1 LGGVCP
7 GMVQSAFVFRKRE
20 VRMKAFA
27 VAALMGLGLLVG
39 QLNGQE
45 AAPKPVAEGAA
56 IHLFEHVKYVD
67 LHEMAPCAVPK
78 IIEVNDPCACECQ
91 CECCDPCK
99 KCCDACAACGECCQQ
114 KKVHIQIC
122 IPKCYCE
129 EEVICRRDGDRLR
142 YEYGEYAVDVRVRK
156 GYNVVDYQD

>member
-1 LGGVCP
+1 
-7 GMVQSAFVFRKRE
+7 MVQSAFVVRKKE
-20 VRMKAFA
+20 VHMKAFA

-78 IIEVNDPCACECQ
+78 IIEVNDPCACECK

-99 KCCDACAACGECCQQ
+99 KCCDACSACGECCQQ

-142 YEYGEYAVDVRVRK
+142 YEYGEYSVDVRVRK
-156 GYNVVDYQD
+156 GYIVVDYQD